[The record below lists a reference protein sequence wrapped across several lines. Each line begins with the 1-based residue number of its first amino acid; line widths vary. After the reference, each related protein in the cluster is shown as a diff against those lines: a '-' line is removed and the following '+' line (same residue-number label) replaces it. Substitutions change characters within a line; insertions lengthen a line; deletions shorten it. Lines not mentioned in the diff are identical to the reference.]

1 MKVAIQGLPRKPW
14 QILATGLG
22 IVMFFDVWCSHNWFI
37 SRANLGMAGIV
48 SIGDLGSNMLGQH
61 LIIQVPS
68 ICNPV
73 NFVKYP
79 HFDNWLHLQ
88 HFIT

>member
-22 IVMFFDVWCSHNWFI
+22 IVMFFDVWCSHNWR

-48 SIGDLGSNMLGQH
+48 SIGDLGSNMLE
-61 LIIQVPS
+61 LSDS
-68 ICNPV
+68 I
-73 NFVKYP
+73 
-79 HFDNWLHLQ
+79 
-88 HFIT
+88 